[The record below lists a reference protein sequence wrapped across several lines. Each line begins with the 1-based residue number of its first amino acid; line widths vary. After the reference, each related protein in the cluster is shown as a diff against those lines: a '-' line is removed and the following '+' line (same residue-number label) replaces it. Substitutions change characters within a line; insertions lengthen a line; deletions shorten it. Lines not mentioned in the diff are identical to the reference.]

1 MTIMISANG
10 LSKRF
15 GHLHAVDDISL
26 HLSRGE
32 VLGFL
37 GPNGSGK
44 STTMKMITGFLKPDK
59 GQIEICGIN
68 MLANPIAA
76 QHHLGYLPEGAPAY
90 DDLTTYAY
98 LSFISEIRQLF
109 GSAKKRAIG
118 YVVERTN
125 ISSVLHQPIGTLSK
139 GYKRRV
145 GLAQALLH
153 NPDVLI
159 LDEPTDGL
167 DPNQK
172 HEVHNLIREIA
183 PHKAIIISTHMLEEV
198 ETICDL
204 TLIIANGQIVADGTP
219 QEFEQSSK
227 YYNAVSLTLPP
238 ENIALVGEQLADMQ
252 GIAKVETA
260 TEATN
265 DSVTIAP
272 CGRIVALADQ
282 GANILPMIAA
292 KAQQQAWPIQQLHIK
307 KVQLDEVFR
316 NVTTRPQA
324 AVTKTQP
331 MPPEIAPSINNS
343 SQVRD
348 MWAICRNELNCYFS
362 TPVAYVFMIIF
373 LVSMGA
379 FTFFLGGFFTQAQ
392 ANLDVFFQFHPWLY
406 LFLIP
411 AMAMRLWSEEHK
423 SGSIEVLLT
432 LPVTRLSAVLGKF
445 IAAWLVIGLSLLL
458 TTTIWFTV
466 NYLGSPDNGAIAAG
480 YIGSF
485 FMAGGYLAIST
496 CVSATTK
503 NQVIAF
509 IVAATVCFIFTASGL
524 GVVLEFFSAWAS
536 PLVLATVAN
545 FSFLEHFRDISRG
558 VIDLGDVAFFLS
570 TIIFFLFANILMV
583 DRWNDG

>member
-1 MTIMISANG
+1 MTLMISANN

-26 HLSRGE
+26 NLSRGE

-44 STTMKMITGFLKPDK
+44 STTMKMITGFLRPDE

-68 MLANPIAA
+68 MLTNPIAA
-76 QHHLGYLPEGAPAY
+76 QRHLGYLPEGAPAY
-90 DDLTTYAY
+90 DDLTTFAY
-98 LSFISEIRQLF
+98 LSFIAEVRQFF
-109 GSAKKRAIG
+109 GAAKHNAIS

-139 GYKRRV
+139 GFKRRV

-172 HEVHNLIREIA
+172 HEVRNLIREIS
-183 PHKAIIISTHMLEEV
+183 PDKAIIISTHILEEV
-198 ETICDL
+198 ESLCDR
-204 TLIIANGQIVADGTP
+204 TLIISNGRVVADGTP
-219 QEFEQSSK
+219 HQFEQRSH
-227 YYNAVSLTLPP
+227 YYNAVALVLAPTHIDPVHKQLLSEEGVSTVEIETTIESSTL
-238 ENIALVGEQLADMQ
+238 IALAEPGHDILA
-252 GIAKVETA
+252 
-260 TEATN
+260 
-265 DSVTIAP
+265 TIAF
-272 CGRIVALADQ
+272 R
-282 GANILPMIAA
+282 
-292 KAQQQAWPIQQLHIK
+292 AQQQSWPIVQLYLK
-307 KVQLDEVFR
+307 KVNLDEVFR
-316 NVTTRPQA
+316 DVTTSSQTARI
-324 AVTKTQP
+324 KTGSAP
-331 MPPEIAPSINNS
+331 AEIAPSINS
-343 SQVRD
+343 SAQLRD
-348 MWAICRNELNCYFS
+348 VWSLCKNELNCYFS
-362 TPVAYVFMIIF
+362 TPVAYVFIVIF

-379 FTFFLGGFFTQAQ
+379 FTFFLGGFFTQGQ

-411 AMAMRLWSEEHK
+411 ALAMRLWSEERK

-445 IAAWLVIGLSLLL
+445 IAAWLVVGLSLLL
-458 TTTIWFTV
+458 TTTIWLTV
-466 NYLGSPDNGAIAAG
+466 NYLGSPDNSAIAAG
-480 YIGSF
+480 YLGSF

-496 CVSATTK
+496 FVSATTK

-509 IVAATVCFIFTASGL
+509 IVAAALCFVFTASGL

-545 FSFLEHFRDISRG
+545 FSFLDHFKDISRG
-558 VIDLGDVAFFLS
+558 VIDLGNVAFFVS
-570 TIIFFLFANILMV
+570 TIVFFLFANIVVV
-583 DRWNDG
+583 DRWQDS

>member
-1 MTIMISANG
+1 MISANG

-15 GHLHAVDDISL
+15 GHLHAVNDISL
-26 HLSRGE
+26 NLSRGE

-44 STTMKMITGFLKPDK
+44 STTMKMITGFLKPDT
-59 GQIEICGIN
+59 GQVEICGIN
-68 MLANPIAA
+68 LQANPIQA
-76 QHHLGYLPEGAPAY
+76 QRHIGYLPEGAPAY
-90 DDLTTYAY
+90 DDLTTHAY
-98 LSFISEIRQLF
+98 LSFIADIRQF
-109 GSAKKRAIG
+109 TGRSKQRAIS
-118 YVVERTN
+118 YAVERTN
-125 ISSVLHQPIGTLSK
+125 ITSVLHQPIGTLSK

-172 HEVHNLIREIA
+172 HEVRSLIREIS
-183 PHKAIIISTHMLEEV
+183 PDKAIIISTHILEEV
-198 ETICDL
+198 ETICDRS
-204 TLIIANGQIVADGTP
+204 LIIANGSIVADGTP
-219 QEFEQSSK
+219 QEFEQKSR
-227 YYNAVSLTLPP
+227 YYNAVSLTVPTSNSDLIYKELSDIQGVSGVER
-238 ENIALVGEQLADMQ
+238 EN
-252 GIAKVETA
+252 
-260 TEATN
+260 TN
-265 DSVTIAP
+265 DSSTFT
-272 CGRIVALADQ
+272 ALADK
-282 GANILPMIAA
+282 GRDILSTIASS
-292 KAQQQAWPIQQLHIK
+292 AQQQGWPIQQLHCK
-307 KVQLDEVFR
+307 QVQLDDVFR
-316 NVTTRPQA
+316 DVTTSSHENTLEVKSPSS
-324 AVTKTQP
+324 
-331 MPPEIAPSINNS
+331 EIPATLKS
-343 SQVRD
+343 SSSFLSQTRD
-348 MWAICRNELNCYFS
+348 VWAICKNELNCYFS

-379 FTFFLGGFFTQAQ
+379 FTFFLGGFFTQGQ
-392 ANLDVFFQFHPWLY
+392 ASLEGFFQFHPWLY

-411 AMAMRLWSEEHK
+411 AIAMRLWSEERK

-445 IAAWLVIGLSLLL
+445 IAAWIVVGVSLLL

-496 CVSATTK
+496 FVSATTR

-509 IVAATVCFIFTASGL
+509 IVAAALCFVFTASGL
-524 GVVLEFFSAWAS
+524 SVVLEFFSSWAS
-536 PLVLATVAN
+536 PLVLGTVAN

-558 VIDLGDVAFFLS
+558 VIDLGDFVFFLS
-570 TIIFFLFANILMV
+570 TIIFFLFANIVVV
-583 DRWNDG
+583 DRWKDS

>member
-1 MTIMISANG
+1 MTLMISANN

-26 HLSRGE
+26 NLSRGE

-44 STTMKMITGFLKPDK
+44 STSMKMITGFLRPDE

-68 MLANPIAA
+68 MLTNPIAA
-76 QHHLGYLPEGAPAY
+76 QRHLGYLPEGAPAY
-90 DDLTTYAY
+90 DDLTTFAY
-98 LSFISEIRQLF
+98 LSFIAEIRQFF
-109 GSAKKRAIG
+109 GAAKHNAIS

-139 GYKRRV
+139 GFKRRV

-172 HEVHNLIREIA
+172 HEVRNLIREIS
-183 PHKAIIISTHMLEEV
+183 PDKAIIISTHILEEV
-198 ETICDL
+198 ESLCDR
-204 TLIIANGQIVADGTP
+204 TLIIAGGRVVADGTP
-219 QEFEQSSK
+219 QQFEQRSRF
-227 YYNAVSLTLPP
+227 YNAVTLVLAPADIDAVYK
-238 ENIALVGEQLADMQ
+238 ELLSIDGVSAVEVETTTTSSTLIALAQPDHDILAAIAVRARQQSWPLVQLYRQ
-252 GIAKVETA
+252 KV
-260 TEATN
+260 N
-265 DSVTIAP
+265 
-272 CGRIVALADQ
+272 
-282 GANILPMIAA
+282 
-292 KAQQQAWPIQQLHIK
+292 
-307 KVQLDEVFR
+307 LDEVFR
-316 NVTTRPQA
+316 TVTTSSQTPG
-324 AVTKTQP
+324 TKTGLTP
-331 MPPEIAPSINNS
+331 AKIAPSINRTA
-343 SQVRD
+343 QLRD
-348 MWAICRNELNCYFS
+348 VWSLCKNELNCYFS
-362 TPVAYVFMIIF
+362 TPVAYVFIVIF

-379 FTFFLGGFFTQAQ
+379 FTFFLGGFFTQGQ

-411 AMAMRLWSEEHK
+411 ALAMRLWSEERK

-445 IAAWLVIGLSLLL
+445 IAAWLVVGLSLLL
-458 TTTIWFTV
+458 TTTIWLTV
-466 NYLGSPDNGAIAAG
+466 NYLGSPDNAAIASG
-480 YIGSF
+480 YLGSF

-496 CVSATTK
+496 FVSATTK

-509 IVAATVCFIFTASGL
+509 IVAAALCFVFTASGL

-536 PLVLATVAN
+536 PLILATVAN
-545 FSFLEHFRDISRG
+545 FSFLEHFKDISRG
-558 VIDLGDVAFFLS
+558 VIDLGNIAFFIS
-570 TIIFFLFANILMV
+570 TIVFFLFANIVVV
-583 DRWNDG
+583 DRWQDS